1 MTNPLSP
8 LSLVVAAALVAHR
21 TRPAHAFSA
30 VSLSSR
36 ASGFAALH
44 ECSTG
49 TRTPTR
55 RCNAR
60 SALRVTFA
68 EEREDIREFDPLG
81 FGEGWELSGDFTQT
95 NESRGVT
102 PVTPIGMALSAL
114 AVAPGA
120 SHAASTSTPLSTG
133 DFNPDS
139 FKPVCSAS
147 DGFYR
152 FLQGSTRA
160 VVGEDSF
167 SEYGPLIAG
176 GLLRIR
182 LELCVVE
189 SFFNEAVGP
198 FIQKNG
204 IVSGIYFVFVF
215 IMLTKCI
222 LHDTLKS
229 WILPLHETVE
239 TFIAGSIFA
248 LATTFILVGSTKLV
262 QIIAFYGD
270 LILGGPC
277 RLLGGFFFDR
287 ARGKPVTLDVSFFG
301 FFKTRLVGPPVDFK
315 EEELRKAEEKL
326 IDFENVKPTDVPL
339 LAISGG
345 VKVVGEASKVFRDV
359 VDGLD
364 LFVGRYLVLLSSG
377 YVIFKFIHFKIFP
390 GE

>member
-1 MTNPLSP
+1 
-8 LSLVVAAALVAHR
+8 
-21 TRPAHAFSA
+21 
-30 VSLSSR
+30 
-36 ASGFAALH
+36 
-44 ECSTG
+44 
-49 TRTPTR
+49 
-55 RCNAR
+55 
-60 SALRVTFA
+60 
-68 EEREDIREFDPLG
+68 DIREFDPLG
-81 FGEGWELSGDFTQT
+81 LGEGWDLSGEYSQS
-95 NESRGVT
+95 NGSRGVA
-102 PVTPIGMALSAL
+102 PVTPIGMTLSTLGLGL

-120 SHAASTSTPLSTG
+120 SNAESTPLSTG
-133 DFNPDS
+133 EFNPDS

-160 VVGEDSF
+160 VVGDDNF

-204 IVSGIYFVFVF
+204 
-215 IMLTKCI
+215 LN
-222 LHDTLKS
+222 

-270 LILGGPC
+270 LLFGGPC

-301 FFKTRLVGPPVDFK
+301 FFKTRVVGPPVDFK

-326 IDFENVKPTDVPL
+326 IDFENVKPTDIPL

-345 VKVVGEASKVFRDV
+345 VKVFGEASKIFRDV

-390 GE
+390 GKTVTVATMDQFLLHSPTKAGSISSIPGLAGIDWLGCLPP